1 MMVTSSVGP
10 SNSSSYYSGISNSGS
25 STSTLSGSAPPT
37 QDSVNL
43 QLDSSL
49 LQSLSQPDTSVN
61 GIEGYPTN
69 IQQTVQ
75 DQDILATNTNLAQ
88 LVSQLDTAP
97 LVLPTN
103 IQQTVQDQVIM
114 ATDTNLGQMVSQQ
127 VPSSLLE
134 SQMEALQTMPAEN
147 ESTQSDQ
154 SLTSLA
160 TSMQTLQ
167 NITNTGILTSNPSL
181 TQSLIQNY
189 TILANPAS
197 LGALVNTSA

>member
-1 MMVTSSVGP
+1 
-10 SNSSSYYSGISNSGS
+10 
-25 STSTLSGSAPPT
+25 
-37 QDSVNL
+37 
-43 QLDSSL
+43 
-49 LQSLSQPDTSVN
+49 
-61 GIEGYPTN
+61 
-69 IQQTVQ
+69 
-75 DQDILATNTNLAQ
+75 
-88 LVSQLDTAP
+88 
-97 LVLPTN
+97 
-103 IQQTVQDQVIM
+103 VIM